1 MSDSPGDFTLGGVN
15 LRGQTRLLQRF
26 QNATKELHDKL
37 LGIIQSETDLIA
49 DLARS
54 RMAELFKNP
63 GVMQASVATQVE
75 DGGTFINGSVS
86 AEGLPY
92 LAIQE
97 YGGVTSPHDIFPVN
111 AQVLAF
117 MSQGFRPDGKG
128 VGPVTFRNLA
138 ANNIMFAQG
147 VHHPGSV
154 LPERSYLRYA
164 LTQRRAAIRAAFAQA
179 ATDALEGQ

>member
-15 LRGQTRLLQRF
+15 LRGQTRLLRRF
-26 QNATKELHDKL
+26 ENATQALHDKL

-49 DLARS
+49 DLARV

-63 GVMQASVATQVE
+63 GVMQASVGTQVE

-97 YGGVTSPHDIFPVN
+97 FGGVTSPHDIFPVN
-111 AQVLAF
+111 ALALHF
-117 MSQGFRPDGKG
+117 LTPGSAQFRPGAVSAIND
-128 VGPVTFRNLA
+128 V
-138 ANNIMFAQG
+138 FAQV

-154 LPERSYLRYA
+154 IPERSYLRYA
-164 LTQRRAAIRAAFAQA
+164 LAQRRAAIIAAFTQA
-179 ATDALEGQ
+179 AADALDGE